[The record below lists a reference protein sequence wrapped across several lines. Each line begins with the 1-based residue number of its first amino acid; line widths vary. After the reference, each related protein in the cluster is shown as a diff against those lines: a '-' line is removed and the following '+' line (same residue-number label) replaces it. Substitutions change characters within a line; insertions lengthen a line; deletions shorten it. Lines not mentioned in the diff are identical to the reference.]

1 MIYSYLTYLLIILWA
16 ILPLR
21 QIGKK
26 HFYFFLAGISGDIT
40 TLIARIIF
48 HSNTNLFVILFLFLA
63 FISLFDLK
71 SNIKNILLIIISI
84 IALIYIEVSPN
95 HKFDIILIDV
105 INFFILIAFL
115 TDFILLYT
123 TKRIYSLPLMLL
135 ILYELTV
142 ITKYLTILTEY
153 KNAYPYFVLASIFE
167 AVIGLFFC
175 VFKEDN
181 PRIIIQLK

>member
-1 MIYSYLTYLLIILWA
+1 MIFSYLTYLLIILWA
-16 ILPLR
+16 ILPFR

-40 TLIARIIF
+40 TLIARIVF

-63 FISLFDLK
+63 FISLLEWK
-71 SNIKNILLIIISI
+71 LIIKYKI
-84 IALIYIEVSPN
+84 IALLLIVVLSLIEISSNYKVD
-95 HKFDIILIDV
+95 FVLVVIINLS
-105 INFFILIAFL
+105 ILIAFL